1 MGALSVARPTH
12 SPPPTLG
19 RLIAD
24 AQKIHKQRPF
34 LQERLATAIKPAAE
48 A

>member
-1 MGALSVARPTH
+1 GRRP
-12 SPPPTLG
+12 SPPLLD

-24 AQKIHKQRPF
+24 AQKIHKQRPV
-34 LQERLATAIKPAAE
+34 LQEQLATAIKPAAE